1 MRKFLL
7 TLLLLTTVAPLHA
20 QTQIDQFQ
28 VLQLGKQTTSPGI
41 PSYATAFFYLD
52 STGHLACTNSDGTSC
67 LSGGGGGGGG
77 CPLTGP
83 GPCTLTS
90 VFGTAPIPPPAG
102 ESALSWDTSGNP
114 VCSINGGAYALCPS
128 NIGGAVVL
136 QPAQSQTV
144 VQPVAGGTTT
154 ALSVN
159 NFSNIRIAQQFDWSQ
174 LPSGTISIGANTIT
188 LAPCPAGVDTS
199 NNTSAP
205 YSVYLTP
212 LGTPEAVVVTGGTCT
227 PGAVNGTIVF
237 TAANAHSAGYT
248 ARSA

>member
-77 CPLTGP
+77 CTLTGT

-114 VCSINGGAYALCPS
+114 VCSINGGIY
-128 NIGGAVVL
+128 G
-136 QPAQSQTV
+136 
-144 VQPVAGGTTT
+144 
-154 ALSVN
+154 
-159 NFSNIRIAQQFDWSQ
+159 
-174 LPSGTISIGANTIT
+174 
-188 LAPCPAGVDTS
+188 PCPAQAG
-199 NNTSAP
+199 
-205 YSVYLTP
+205 
-212 LGTPEAVVVTGGTCT
+212 TGGATQFWLN
-227 PGAVNGTIVF
+227 PGIVAPSASIS
-237 TAANAHSAGYT
+237 TTGGSLLSNHSITVLY
-248 ARSA
+248 SLLN